1 MRIKIITI
9 FLLVGISFM
18 SVGCVATQSDVSSVY
33 ARQTRL
39 EAKMERLSQQV
50 QSLQSSGVSG
60 GGNNAQ
66 LQQQVSQLEAQV
78 KDLNR
83 SYSSLEARV
92 NQGTTA
98 GLPAPSGS
106 MIEGGAELT
115 SSELTPIDTQTEDF
129 IFNKGYTELSE
140 GDYNGSRE
148 QFKLFLS
155 KYPDSSK
162 ASDATY
168 WIAESYYRQGE
179 FEEAILEYQKF
190 IDSYPEDDRVPL
202 SYLKQG
208 LSLIEIGREE
218 EAKLFFQTLI
228 DKYPQSEEA
237 KTAKEK
243 IRELAVNG

>member
-1 MRIKIITI
+1 
-9 FLLVGISFM
+9 M
-18 SVGCVATQSDVSSVY
+18 SVGCVATQGDVSSVY

-50 QSLQSSGVSG
+50 QSLQSTGVG

-66 LQQQVSQLEAQV
+66 LQQQVNQLEEQV

-83 SYSSLEARV
+83 SYAGLEARV
-92 NQGTTA
+92 NQDSSLT
-98 GLPAPSGS
+98 GLPTTPEVGS
-106 MIEGGAELT
+106 EGGAELT
-115 SSELTPIDTQTEDF
+115 SLNLETEDY
-129 IFNKGYTELSE
+129 IFNQGYNELSE
-140 GDYNGSRE
+140 GDYSGSRE

-190 IDSYPEDDRVPL
+190 IDSYPKDERVPL

-237 KTAKEK
+237 STAKEK
-243 IRELAVNG
+243 IRELAVKG

>member
-1 MRIKIITI
+1 MRIKVITI
-9 FLLVGISFM
+9 LLLAGIGSL
-18 SVGCVATQSDVSSVY
+18 SLGCVATQNDVSSVY

-50 QSLQSSGVSG
+50 QSLQSTGVSS
-60 GGNNAQ
+60 GNNAQ
-66 LQQQVSQLEAQV
+66 LQQQVNQLEEQV
-78 KDLNR
+78 QNLNR
-83 SYSSLEARV
+83 SYANLDAKV
-92 NQGTTA
+92 NQGNA
-98 GLPAPSGS
+98 GLPATPVVGS
-106 MIEGGAELT
+106 EG
-115 SSELTPIDTQTEDF
+115 SSELPSLDEQTIDVETEDYV
-129 IFNKGYTELSE
+129 FNQGYTDLSE
-140 GDYNGSRE
+140 GNYSGSRQ

-190 IDSYPEDDRVPL
+190 IDSYPKDDRVPL

-228 DKYPQSEEA
+228 DKYPKSEEA
-237 KTAKEK
+237 STAKEK

>member
-9 FLLVGISFM
+9 LLLAGISSM
-18 SVGCVATQSDVSSVY
+18 SIGCVATQSDVSSVY

-50 QSLQSSGVSG
+50 QSLQGTGVSG
-60 GGNNAQ
+60 GNNIQLQEQVAQ
-66 LQQQVSQLEAQV
+66 LEKEV

-83 SYSSLEARV
+83 SYATLDAKV
-92 NQGTTA
+92 NQSSV
-98 GLPAPSGS
+98 GLPPPSGTIPIGS
-106 MIEGGAELT
+106 EGGSGLPPLDLE
-115 SSELTPIDTQTEDF
+115 TEDF
-129 IFNKGYTELSE
+129 IFNQGYTDLSE
-140 GDYNGSRE
+140 GNYSGSRE

-155 KYPDSSK
+155 KYPNSNK

-168 WIAESYYRQGE
+168 WIAESFYRQGE

-190 IDSYPEDDRVPL
+190 IDTYPKDDRVPL

-208 LSLIEIGREE
+208 LSLVEIGREE
-218 EAKLFFQTLI
+218 EAKLLFQTLI

-237 KTAKEK
+237 STAKEK

>member
-1 MRIKIITI
+1 MRIKVITGFI
-9 FLLVGISFM
+9 LAGICSM
-18 SVGCVATQSDVSSVY
+18 SIGCVATQGDVSSVY

-50 QSLQSSGVSG
+50 NALQTGGVSG
-60 GGNNAQ
+60 GGGADIQLREQVAQ
-66 LQQQVSQLEAQV
+66 LETQV

-83 SYSSLEARV
+83 SYASLEARV
-92 NQGTTA
+92 NQGGPT
-98 GLPAPSGS
+98 GLPTPPGPPP
-106 MIEGGAELT
+106 IGTEGG
-115 SSELTPIDTQTEDF
+115 SELPSLNVESEEY
-129 IFNKGYTELSE
+129 IFNQGYTELSE
-140 GDYNGSRE
+140 GNYSGSRE
-148 QFKLFLS
+148 QFKLYLS
-155 KYPDSSK
+155 KYPNSSK

-190 IDSYPEDDRVPL
+190 IDSYPKDDRVPL

>member
-1 MRIKIITI
+1 
-9 FLLVGISFM
+9 M
-18 SVGCVATQSDVSSVY
+18 SLGCVATQGDVSTVY

-39 EAKMERLSQQV
+39 EAKMVRLSQEV
-50 QSLQSSGVSG
+50 QSTQGSG
-60 GGNNAQ
+60 GGGGYNVE
-66 LQQQVSQLEAQV
+66 LRERVFKLEKQVNDLNQSYARLEA
-78 KDLNR
+78 K
-83 SYSSLEARV
+83 V
-92 NQGTTA
+92 NQGGL
-98 GLPAPSGS
+98 GLPTSL
-106 MIEGGAELT
+106 EGGTEGG
-115 SSELTPIDTQTEDF
+115 SELSSLDVQTEDF
-129 IFNKGYTELSE
+129 IFNEGYTDLSE
-140 GDYNGSRE
+140 GNYSGSRE

-162 ASDATY
+162 ANDAAY

-190 IDSYPEDDRVPL
+190 IDTYPKDDRVPL

-208 LSLIEIGREE
+208 LSLVEIGREE

-243 IRELAVNG
+243 IRELAVKR

>member
-1 MRIKIITI
+1 MRIKSITI
-9 FLLVGISFM
+9 LLLAGIS
-18 SVGCVATQSDVSSVY
+18 SLSLGCVATQSDVTSVY

-50 QSLQSSGVSG
+50 QSLQGTGVS

-66 LQQQVSQLEAQV
+66 LQQQVNQLEKQV
-78 KDLNR
+78 KGLNR
-83 SYSSLEARV
+83 SYSSLDTKV
-92 NQGTTA
+92 NQGSL
-98 GLPAPSGS
+98 GLPGAPAVGS
-106 MIEGGAELT
+106 EGGSALPSLDE
-115 SSELTPIDTQTEDF
+115 QTIEVETGDYV
-129 IFNKGYTELSE
+129 FNQGYTDLSE
-140 GDYNGSRE
+140 GNYGGSRE

-190 IDSYPEDDRVPL
+190 IDSYPKDDRVPL

-208 LSLIEIGREE
+208 FSLIEIGREE
-218 EAKLFFQTLI
+218 EAKLFLQTLI
-228 DKYPQSEEA
+228 DKYPKSEEA
-237 KTAKEK
+237 STAKEK

>member
-1 MRIKIITI
+1 MRIKVITI
-9 FLLVGISFM
+9 FLLAGIGSM
-18 SVGCVATQSDVSSVY
+18 SLGCVAKQSEVNTVY

-50 QSLQSSGVSG
+50 QSIQKSG
-60 GGNNAQ
+60 GGSGGNDIELREKVFQMEKQINDLNQ
-66 LQQQVSQLEAQV
+66 SYSRLEA
-78 KDLNR
+78 K
-83 SYSSLEARV
+83 V
-92 NQGTTA
+92 NQGSL
-98 GLPAPSGS
+98 GLPDTPESGS
-106 MIEGGAELT
+106 EGG
-115 SSELTPIDTQTEDF
+115 SELSSLDIKTEDF
-129 IFNKGYTELSE
+129 IFNKGYTDLSE
-140 GDYNGSRE
+140 GNYNGSRE

-155 KYPDSSK
+155 KYPDSAK
-162 ASDATY
+162 ANDAAY

-190 IDSYPEDDRVPL
+190 IDAYPKDDRVPL

-208 LSLIEIGREE
+208 LSLVEIGREE

-243 IRELAVNG
+243 IRELAVKR

>member
-1 MRIKIITI
+1 MRIKVITI
-9 FLLVGISFM
+9 FMLVGICSM
-18 SVGCVATQSDVSSVY
+18 SIGCVATQNDVSSVY

-50 QSLQSSGVSG
+50 QSLQSTGVSS
-60 GGNNAQ
+60 GGNNTQ
-66 LQQQVSQLEAQV
+66 LQQQVAQLEDQV

-83 SYSSLEARV
+83 SYASLEAKV
-92 NQGTTA
+92 NQGSVA
-98 GLPAPSGS
+98 GLPNSPETVT
-106 MIEGGAELT
+106 EGGG
-115 SSELTPIDTQTEDF
+115 SELSSLNLETED
-129 IFNKGYTELSE
+129 IVFNKGYTDLSE
-140 GDYNGSRE
+140 GNYSGSRE

-155 KYPDSSK
+155 KYPESSK
-162 ASDATY
+162 ASDASY

-190 IDSYPEDDRVPL
+190 IDSYPKDDRVPL

-208 LSLIEIGREE
+208 LSLIEIGRDE

>member
-1 MRIKIITI
+1 MRIKVITI
-9 FLLVGISFM
+9 FLLAGISSM
-18 SVGCVATQSDVSSVY
+18 SLGCVAKQSEVNTVY

-50 QSLQSSGVSG
+50 QSIQGSGGVG
-60 GGNNAQ
+60 GGNDVE
-66 LQQQVSQLEAQV
+66 LREKVFQLEKRV
-78 KDLNR
+78 NDLNQ
-83 SYSSLEARV
+83 SYSRLEAKV
-92 NQGTTA
+92 NQESL
-98 GLPAPSGS
+98 GLPVATESGS
-106 MIEGGAELT
+106 ESG
-115 SSELTPIDTQTEDF
+115 SELSVIDRETEDF
-129 IFNKGYTELSE
+129 IFNKGYTDLSE
-140 GDYNGSRE
+140 GNYNGSRE

-162 ASDATY
+162 ANDAAY

-179 FEEAILEYQKF
+179 FEEAILEYQRF
-190 IDSYPEDDRVPL
+190 IDTYPKDDRVPL

-208 LSLIEIGREE
+208 LSLVEIGREE

-243 IRELAVNG
+243 IRELAVNR

>member
-1 MRIKIITI
+1 MTIKVITG
-9 FLLVGISFM
+9 FLLVGICSM
-18 SVGCVATQSDVSSVY
+18 SIGCVATQSDVSSVY

-39 EAKMERLSQQV
+39 EAKMERLTQQV
-50 QSLQSSGVSG
+50 NSLQGGGVSG
-60 GGNNAQ
+60 GNDIQLREQVAQ
-66 LQQQVSQLEAQV
+66 LEEKV

-83 SYSSLEARV
+83 SYAGLEAKV
-92 NQGTTA
+92 NQGQGGSLG
-98 GLPAPSGS
+98 GLPSPSTPQIGT
-106 MIEGGAELT
+106 EGGSEQLT
-115 SSELTPIDTQTEDF
+115 SVDLQTEDY
-129 IFNKGYTELSE
+129 IFNQGYNDLSE
-140 GDYNGSRE
+140 GNYIGSRE

-155 KYPDSSK
+155 KYPSSSK

-190 IDSYPEDDRVPL
+190 IDAYPKDERVPL

-208 LSLIEIGREE
+208 LSLIEIDRDE

-237 KTAKEK
+237 RTAKEK
-243 IRELAVNG
+243 IRELAVKR

>member
-1 MRIKIITI
+1 MRIKIITF
-9 FLLVGISFM
+9 FLLAGICSM
-18 SVGCVATQSDVSSVY
+18 SLGCVAKQSDLSTVY

-39 EAKMERLSQQV
+39 EAKMARLSQEV
-50 QSLQSSGVSG
+50 QSTQGSGG
-60 GGNNAQ
+60 GGNNAG
-66 LQQQVSQLEAQV
+66 LREKVFQLEKQV
-78 KDLNR
+78 NDLNQ
-83 SYSSLEARV
+83 SYARLEAKV
-92 NQGTTA
+92 NQGSL
-98 GLPAPSGS
+98 GLPTSL
-106 MIEGGAELT
+106 EGGTEGR
-115 SSELTPIDTQTEDF
+115 SELSSLDVQTEDF
-129 IFNKGYTELSE
+129 IFNKGYTDLSE
-140 GDYNGSRE
+140 GNYSGSRE

-162 ASDATY
+162 ANDAAY

-190 IDSYPEDDRVPL
+190 IDTYPKDDRVPL

-208 LSLIEIGREE
+208 LSLVEIGREE

-243 IRELAVNG
+243 IRELAVKR

>member
-1 MRIKIITI
+1 MRIKVITI
-9 FLLVGISFM
+9 FVLAGICYM
-18 SVGCVATQSDVSSVY
+18 SAGCVATQNDVSSVY

-39 EAKMERLSQQV
+39 EAKMDSLSQQV
-50 QSLQSSGVSG
+50 RSLQSSGVS

-66 LQQQVSQLEAQV
+66 LQQQVSQLEDQV
-78 KDLNR
+78 RDLNR

-92 NQGTTA
+92 NQGSTV
-98 GLPAPSGS
+98 GLPNPPESVT
-106 MIEGGAELT
+106 EGGSELT
-115 SSELTPIDTQTEDF
+115 SIDSTIDTETEDF

-140 GDYNGSRE
+140 GDYSGSRE
-148 QFKLFLS
+148 QFKLFLT

-179 FEEAILEYQKF
+179 FEESILEYQKF
-190 IDSYPEDDRVPL
+190 IDSYPKDDRVPL

-208 LSLIEIGREE
+208 LSLIEIGRDE

>member
-1 MRIKIITI
+1 
-9 FLLVGISFM
+9 M
-18 SVGCVATQSDVSSVY
+18 SIGCVATQSDVSGVY

-50 QSLQSSGVSG
+50 QSLQKGGVSSG
-60 GGNNAQ
+60 GNDIE
-66 LQQQVSQLEAQV
+66 LREKVFQLEKQV
-78 KDLNR
+78 NDLNQ
-83 SYSSLEARV
+83 SYSRLEAKV
-92 NQGTTA
+92 NQGNL
-98 GLPAPSGS
+98 GLPTAPEASIGT
-106 MIEGGAELT
+106 EGG
-115 SSELTPIDTQTEDF
+115 SELSSLDIKTEDF
-129 IFNKGYTELSE
+129 IFNKGYTDLSE
-140 GDYNGSRE
+140 GNYQGSRE

-168 WIAESYYRQGE
+168 WVAESYYRQGE
-179 FEEAILEYQKF
+179 FEEAILEYQRF
-190 IDSYPEDDRVPL
+190 IDAYPKDGRVPL

-208 LSLIEIGREE
+208 LSLIEIDREE

-243 IRELAVNG
+243 IRELAVTR

>member
-1 MRIKIITI
+1 MRVKKLIIVLI
-9 FLLVGISFM
+9 LAGISSM
-18 SVGCVATQSDVSSVY
+18 SIGCVATQGDVSSVY

-39 EAKMERLSQQV
+39 EAKMESLSRQV
-50 QSLQSSGVSG
+50 NALQGGDVSG
-60 GGNNAQ
+60 GGADIQ
-66 LQQQVSQLEAQV
+66 LREQVAQLEAQV

-83 SYSSLEARV
+83 SYASLEARV
-92 NQGTTA
+92 NQGNLPGPPTTP
-98 GLPAPSGS
+98 GTEIGSESGGTQIGS
-106 MIEGGAELT
+106 VDL
-115 SSELTPIDTQTEDF
+115 QTEDY
-129 IFNKGYTELSE
+129 IFNQGYSDLSQ
-140 GDYNGSRE
+140 GNYSGSRE

-155 KYPDSSK
+155 KYPNSSK

-190 IDSYPEDDRVPL
+190 IDSYPKDERVPL

-237 KTAKEK
+237 RTAKEK

>member
-1 MRIKIITI
+1 MRIKVITI
-9 FLLVGISFM
+9 LLLASIGSL
-18 SVGCVATQSDVSSVY
+18 SLGCVATQNDVSSVY

-50 QSLQSSGVSG
+50 QSLQTTGVSS

-66 LQQQVSQLEAQV
+66 LQQQVNKLEEEVQN
-78 KDLNR
+78 LNR
-83 SYSSLEARV
+83 SYARLEARV
-92 NQGTTA
+92 DQGSSSGLPTAPVVGSEVGSVTPSLDEQTIDVETEDYVFNQG
-98 GLPAPSGS
+98 
-106 MIEGGAELT
+106 
-115 SSELTPIDTQTEDF
+115 
-129 IFNKGYTELSE
+129 YTDLSE
-140 GDYNGSRE
+140 GNYSGSRQ

-155 KYPDSSK
+155 KYPNSSK

-190 IDSYPEDDRVPL
+190 IDSYPKDDRVPL

-228 DKYPQSEEA
+228 DKYPNSEEA
-237 KTAKEK
+237 STAKEK

>member
-1 MRIKIITI
+1 MRIKVITI
-9 FLLVGISFM
+9 LLLAGISSM
-18 SVGCVATQSDVSSVY
+18 SLGCVATQGDVSSVY

-50 QSLQSSGVSG
+50 QSLQGTGVSG
-60 GGNNAQ
+60 GNAQ
-66 LQQQVSQLEAQV
+66 LQQQVNQLEEQV
-78 KDLNR
+78 KGLNR
-83 SYSSLEARV
+83 SYANLDAKV
-92 NQGTTA
+92 NQGNL
-98 GLPAPSGS
+98 GLPGAPAVGS
-106 MIEGGAELT
+106 EGDSALPSLDEQT
-115 SSELTPIDTQTEDF
+115 IDVETEDYVF
-129 IFNKGYTELSE
+129 SQGYTDLSE
-140 GDYNGSRE
+140 GNYGGSRE

-190 IDSYPEDDRVPL
+190 IDSYPKDDRVPL

-208 LSLIEIGREE
+208 FSLIEIGREE

-228 DKYPQSEEA
+228 DKYPKSEEA
-237 KTAKEK
+237 STAKEK

>member
-1 MRIKIITI
+1 MRVKKVIIVFI
-9 FLLVGISFM
+9 LAGICSM
-18 SVGCVATQSDVSSVY
+18 SVSCVATQSEVSGVY

-39 EAKMERLSQQV
+39 EAKMEQLSQQV
-50 QSLQSSGVSG
+50 SSLQSGGVSG
-60 GGNNAQ
+60 GGVDIQLREQVAQ
-66 LQQQVSQLEAQV
+66 LEEQVE
-78 KDLNR
+78 KLNR

-92 NQGTTA
+92 NQGS
-98 GLPAPSGS
+98 LPVPPNTELGTDSGS
-106 MIEGGAELT
+106 EL
-115 SSELTPIDTQTEDF
+115 SSIDLESEDY
-129 IFNKGYTELSE
+129 IFNEGYTELSK
-140 GDYNGSRE
+140 GNYSGSRE
-148 QFKLFLS
+148 QFKLFLA
-155 KYPDSSK
+155 KYPNSSK

-190 IDSYPEDDRVPL
+190 IDSYPKDERVPL

-243 IRELAVNG
+243 IRELAVKR

>member
-1 MRIKIITI
+1 MRIKVITI
-9 FLLVGISFM
+9 FVLAGICYM
-18 SVGCVATQSDVSSVY
+18 SVGCVATQNDVSSVY

-39 EAKMERLSQQV
+39 EAKMDSLSKQV
-50 QSLQSSGVSG
+50 QTLQSSGVS

-66 LQQQVSQLEAQV
+66 LQQQFSQLEDQV
-78 KDLNR
+78 RDLNR

-92 NQGTTA
+92 NQSSSV
-98 GLPAPSGS
+98 GLPSPPATVT
-106 MIEGGAELT
+106 EGGSELT
-115 SSELTPIDTQTEDF
+115 SIDSTIDTETEDF

-140 GDYNGSRE
+140 GDYSGSRE

-155 KYPDSSK
+155 KYPGSSK

-179 FEEAILEYQKF
+179 FEESILEYQKF
-190 IDSYPEDDRVPL
+190 IDSYPKDDRVPL

-208 LSLIEIGREE
+208 LSLIEIGRDE

>member
-1 MRIKIITI
+1 MGIKVITI
-9 FLLVGISFM
+9 LLLAGISSM
-18 SVGCVATQSDVSSVY
+18 SIGCVATQGDVSSVY

-50 QSLQSSGVSG
+50 QSQQSAGVG
-60 GGNNAQ
+60 GSNNVQ
-66 LQQQVSQLEAQV
+66 LQQQVTQLEEQV
-78 KDLNR
+78 KELNR
-83 SYSSLEARV
+83 SYASLEAKV
-92 NQGTTA
+92 NQGNL
-98 GLPAPSGS
+98 GLPTTPEIGS
-106 MIEGGAELT
+106 EGGSQLP
-115 SSELTPIDTQTEDF
+115 SLDVQTEDF
-129 IFNKGYTELSE
+129 IFNQGYTDLSE
-140 GDYNGSRE
+140 GNYKGSRE

-168 WIAESYYRQGE
+168 WVAESYYRQGE

-190 IDSYPEDDRVPL
+190 IDTYPKDERVPL

-237 KTAKEK
+237 STAKEK
-243 IRELAVNG
+243 IRKLAVNG

>member
-1 MRIKIITI
+1 MRIKIITF
-9 FLLVGISFM
+9 FLLAGICSM
-18 SVGCVATQSDVSSVY
+18 SLGCVATQGDVSTVY

-39 EAKMERLSQQV
+39 EAKMTRLSQEV
-50 QSLQSSGVSG
+50 QSSGGSV
-60 GGNNAQ
+60 GGNNAA
-66 LQQQVSQLEAQV
+66 LQEKVFQLEKQV
-78 KDLNR
+78 NDLNQAYAR
-83 SYSSLEARV
+83 LEAKV
-92 NQGTTA
+92 NQESATMPTTPEIGPGGT
-98 GLPAPSGS
+98 
-106 MIEGGAELT
+106 EGG
-115 SSELTPIDTQTEDF
+115 SEVSAIDVETEDF
-129 IFNKGYTELSE
+129 IFNKGYTDLSE
-140 GDYNGSRE
+140 GNYSGSRE

-162 ASDATY
+162 ANDAAY

-190 IDSYPEDDRVPL
+190 IDSYPKDDRVPL

-208 LSLIEIGREE
+208 FSLVEIGREE

-243 IRELAVNG
+243 IRELEVKR

>member
-1 MRIKIITI
+1 MRIKFITI
-9 FLLVGISFM
+9 FLLAVVCSM
-18 SVGCVATQSDVSSVY
+18 SIGCVATQSDVSTVY

-50 QSLQSSGVSG
+50 QSLQGSGVSG
-60 GGNNAQ
+60 GTDIQ
-66 LQQQVSQLEAQV
+66 LREQVSQLEEQV

-83 SYSSLEARV
+83 SYASLEAKV
-92 NQGTTA
+92 NQGSPG
-98 GLPAPSGS
+98 GLPASYETDS
-106 MIEGGAELT
+106 EGG
-115 SSELTPIDTQTEDF
+115 SELSSLDVKTEDY
-129 IFNKGYTELSE
+129 IFNQGYTELSE
-140 GDYNGSRE
+140 GNYNGSRE

-168 WIAESYYRQGE
+168 WIAESYYRQRE

-190 IDSYPEDDRVPL
+190 IDTYPKDERVPL

-237 KTAKEK
+237 RTAKEK
-243 IRELAVNG
+243 IRELAVKR

>member
-9 FLLVGISFM
+9 LLFVGIGSISM
-18 SVGCVATQSDVSSVY
+18 GCVATQNDVSSVY

-50 QSLQSSGVSG
+50 QSLQSTGVSS
-60 GGNNAQ
+60 GNNAQ
-66 LQQQVSQLEAQV
+66 LQQQVNQLEEQV
-78 KDLNR
+78 QNLNR
-83 SYSSLEARV
+83 SYSSLDAKV
-92 NQGTTA
+92 NQGNV
-98 GLPAPSGS
+98 GLPSTPTIGS
-106 MIEGGAELT
+106 EGG
-115 SSELTPIDTQTEDF
+115 SELPSLDEQTIDVETEDYV
-129 IFNKGYTELSE
+129 FNQGYTDLSE
-140 GDYNGSRE
+140 GNYSGSRQ

-190 IDSYPEDDRVPL
+190 IDSYPKDDRVPL

-228 DKYPQSEEA
+228 DKYPKSEEA
-237 KTAKEK
+237 STAKEK

>member
-1 MRIKIITI
+1 MRIKVITI
-9 FLLVGISFM
+9 LLLAGISSM
-18 SVGCVATQSDVSSVY
+18 SIGCVATQSDVSSVY

-50 QSLQSSGVSG
+50 QSLQGTEVSG
-60 GGNNAQ
+60 GNNIQLQEQVAQ
-66 LQQQVSQLEAQV
+66 LEKEV

-83 SYSSLEARV
+83 SYATLDAKV
-92 NQGTTA
+92 NQSSVAMPPPSGTTSIGSEGGS
-98 GLPAPSGS
+98 GLPPLDL
-106 MIEGGAELT
+106 E
-115 SSELTPIDTQTEDF
+115 TEDF
-129 IFNKGYTELSE
+129 IFNQGYTDLSE
-140 GDYNGSRE
+140 GNYSGSRE

-155 KYPDSSK
+155 KYPNSSK

-190 IDSYPEDDRVPL
+190 IDTYPKDDRVPL

-237 KTAKEK
+237 STAKEK